1 MNRSARL
8 VEFALWLLAA
18 LAFLGARA
26 LDPARQPEERS
37 APAEWPLRRDAGA
50 LRVVTWNV
58 GGSANGTP
66 HALLEGDLDA
76 VASTLRA
83 LDPDLVLLQEVA
95 YPRDFEAL
103 RARFDVG
110 AGWVRAAG
118 DVVILARRGQFV
130 GGSSQGG
137 LALAEWQHAGRT
149 FAVAGLHASA
159 WSARARR
166 GEIGRATELLLAITA
181 DFHLLG
187 GDLNLDIDRRGDLL
201 SNDPQ
206 RDAEIYNWLA
216 ERLVDAGAGSG
227 PTAEPDR
234 RLDYLFVSNALERL
248 AAKPWKGRR
257 HGTMD
262 HDPLVVDL
270 RVR

>member
-8 VEFALWLLAA
+8 VELALWLIAA
-18 LAFLGARA
+18 LAFFGARA
-26 LDPARQPEERS
+26 LDPARRAVEGDAAKWWPAKRPERS
-37 APAEWPLRRDAGA
+37 

-58 GGSANGTP
+58 GGSDGGQP
-66 HALLEGDLDA
+66 HSLRADDLDA
-76 VASTLRA
+76 VARTLLV
-83 LDPDLVLLQEVA
+83 LDPDLVLLQEFL
-95 YPRDFEAL
+95 YPRDFDAL

-118 DVVILARRGQFV
+118 DVAIVARRGQFV

-137 LALAEWQHAGRT
+137 LALAEWQFEGRS
-149 FAVAGLHASA
+149 FAIAGLHASA

-166 GEIGRATELLLAITA
+166 GEIGRAAESLLAITA

-248 AAKPWKGRR
+248 AARPWKGRR

-270 RVR
+270 RIR

>member
-1 MNRSARL
+1 MSRSARL
-8 VEFALWLLAA
+8 VEFALWLVAA
-18 LAFLGARA
+18 LAFFGARA
-26 LDPARQPEERS
+26 LDPARASAARR
-37 APAEWPLRRDAGA
+37 APAEWPLARDAGSV
-50 LRVVTWNV
+50 RIVTWNV
-58 GGSANGTP
+58 GGSRNGAP
-66 HALLEGDLDA
+66 HPFEAGDLEA
-76 VASTLRA
+76 VAATLRA
-83 LDPDLVLLQEVA
+83 LDPDLVLLQEFH

-118 DVVILARRGQFV
+118 DVVILARRGAFV
-130 GGSSQGG
+130 GGSSKGN
-137 LALAEWQHAGRT
+137 LALAEWQLDGSS
-149 FAVAGLHASA
+149 FAVAALHASA

-166 GEIGRATELLLAITA
+166 NEIGRATELLLAIGA
-181 DFHLLG
+181 DHHLLG

-206 RDAEIYNWLA
+206 RDAEIYNWVA

-248 AAKPWKGRR
+248 AARPWKGRR

-270 RVR
+270 RIR